1 MQKIFS
7 IIILYI
13 LIYSAPINANT
24 VLDSQRILT
33 QLGFKP
39 GSIHV
44 SYGKKKKKAL
54 QNFYISI
61 GQKYDG
67 SLDMNELIDLKKA
80 IKISGVKNVCS
91 SSVNLEKTEGISKRY
106 IDADFN
112 SYFAKSIITDL
123 PRFESR
129 TDGTLIPKLAKGFG
143 SAEIKLIAD
152 FNNDN
157 FDDIMIENYNTNIP
171 PIFLM
176 SKGNGEFEIRN
187 NLSNTASR
195 RHIRKAVAADFNNDG
210 LLDVAGFTTGDAYKE
225 KRWPRGEQDIL
236 LINEGGKTFREVKIP
251 EWTRNEWNHGGG
263 AADIDGDGL
272 VDILPVAEEPDQRT
286 GPIKNFGNNVF
297 KKGKVSYSKIVV
309 KEASSSVMT
318 GDLNKDGHVDL
329 VFAITKSPN
338 SSTGFRGKDL
348 KTNTI
353 QVIYGDGDF
362 NFKDN
367 KRISFGHHWLTP
379 DEVKQMR
386 KNHKKFRTASN
397 PHSIK
402 PTMGYKFQG
411 GTSNVELV
419 DVNRDGLLDIVAGYI
434 FSGGSLQMSSGFKVY
449 INQGNCFDDQTETFF
464 PNQRINRETEPG
476 TQTAYIHRF
485 YFKDISGDKLPDLVL
500 QMDGFMDFLSSEE
513 PYHPNI
519 FINNGS
525 NVYLPLLKKN
535 GPRLNFE
542 TYKPGWTDT
551 KRRFEETLK
560 THYHSVGDF
569 DGDGRA
575 DFVFIKKSGYSS
587 NLHVLLQRTPKE
599 KEIEK
604 ARIASLRKTI
614 IGDYNVSFTLETPQK
629 TNVAN
634 GKLEITSDSLELN
647 VLVYNPYSQSN
658 LKFMDWKIIDGNILD
673 LKADGLSVDNFGEC
687 LTMKGMIKENAVFK
701 NVIDERGPDS
711 SNDCRNKQKLWPI
724 SMKIEKIDYEAIR
737 EANRLKLKKDALKK
751 LNEVQRQAK
760 IKANKIEAI
769 REASRLKLKKNAK
782 KLKEVQRQAK
792 IQADK
797 KEKKLQEEKLKLEAL
812 QKEIS
817 DIVPVSFKKVYV
829 KVSKR
834 EGNYQGVFVELF
846 GLTVG
851 SEEYKSFGFNLMIDY
866 AEKSSS
872 RDLTKLFRIQVP
884 ADGLIP
890 EFALPNLEEC
900 KKIAWKTTNNG
911 ITITFLIGN
920 ESERNLCVLRTMY
933 PEKRNFLGSIAYAL
947 SDILES
953 GLAGD
958 QEQLEAIL
966 HLLKDAKQQEL

>member
-39 GSIHV
+39 GSIDG
-44 SYGKKKKKAL
+44 SYGNKTKKAL

-61 GQKYDG
+61 GKKYDG

-112 SYFAKSIITDL
+112 SYFAKSKITDL
-123 PRFESR
+123 PRFGSR
-129 TDGTLIPKLAKGFG
+129 TDGILIPELAPGFG
-143 SAEIKLIAD
+143 VAEIKLIAD

-157 FDDIMIENYNTNIP
+157 FDDIMIENQNTNIP

-187 NLSNTASR
+187 NLSNKASR

-251 EWTRNEWNHGGG
+251 EWTRNDWNHGGG

-272 VDILPVAEEPDQRT
+272 VDILPVAEEPAQKT

-297 KKGKVSYSKIVV
+297 KKGKVSYSRIVV
-309 KEASSSVMT
+309 KETSSSVVT

-329 VFAITKSPN
+329 VFAITKNQNASA
-338 SSTGFRGKDL
+338 GFRSKDL

-379 DEVKQMR
+379 DEVKQNR
-386 KNHKKFRTASN
+386 KNQKKFTTSLD
-397 PHSIK
+397 PHSII
-402 PTMGYKFQG
+402 PTMGFKFQG

-419 DVNRDGLLDIVAGYI
+419 DVNRDGLLDIIAGYI

-449 INQGNCFDDQTETFF
+449 INQGNCFDDQTDTFF

-500 QMDGFMDFLSSEE
+500 QMDGFMDFLSSKE

-525 NVYLPLLKKN
+525 NVYLPLSKEN

-542 TYKPGWTDT
+542 TYKPDWTDT
-551 KRRFEETLK
+551 KQRFEETLE
-560 THYHSVGDF
+560 THFHSVGDF

-575 DFVFIKKSGYSS
+575 DFVFIKKSAYSS
-587 NLHVLLQRTPKE
+587 KLHVLLQRTPKE

-634 GKLEITSDSLELN
+634 GKLEITPGSLELN
-647 VLVYNPYSQSN
+647 DLVYKAYFQSN

-673 LKADGLSVDNFGEC
+673 LKADGLSIDNFGEC

-701 NVIDERGPDS
+701 NVIDERGPMKD
-711 SNDCRNKQKLWPI
+711 NDCRDKQKLWPI
-724 SMKIEKIDYEAIR
+724 SMKIEKIDYEATR
-737 EANRLKLKKDALKK
+737 EANRLKLRKNAKK

-760 IKANKIEAI
+760 IKAD
-769 REASRLKLKKNAK
+769 
-782 KLKEVQRQAK
+782 KE
-792 IQADK
+792 
-797 KEKKLQEEKLKLEAL
+797 EKKLQEEKLKLEV
-812 QKEIS
+812 
-817 DIVPVSFKKVYV
+817 VPVNFKNVSI

-834 EGNYQGVFVELF
+834 EGSYQGVSVNID
-846 GLTVG
+846 GLSVG
-851 SEEYKSFGFNLMIDY
+851 SADYNRFSFNLMIDY
-866 AEKSSS
+866 AEKSSN
-872 RDLTKLFRIQVP
+872 RGLTNLLRIQVS
-884 ADGLIP
+884 GKNMIP
-890 EFALPNLEEC
+890 ENALSNLENC
-900 KKIAWKTTNNG
+900 KNITWKKTNSG
-911 ITITFLIGN
+911 IKLHYLIGN
-920 ESERNLCVLRTMY
+920 ESESNISESNICILKNLY
-933 PEKRNFLGSIAYAL
+933 PEKRNFLGSIANAL
-947 SDILES
+947 PDILKK
-953 GLAGD
+953 GLAED

-966 HLLKDAKQQEL
+966 HLLNDAKQQEL